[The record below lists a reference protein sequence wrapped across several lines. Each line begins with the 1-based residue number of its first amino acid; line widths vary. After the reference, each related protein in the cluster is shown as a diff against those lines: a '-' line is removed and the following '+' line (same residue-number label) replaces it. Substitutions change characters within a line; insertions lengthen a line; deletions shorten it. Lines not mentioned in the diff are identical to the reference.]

1 MAEKYLQI
9 FLSNCKKGVRYTMKI
24 GFLFSGQGSQSVGMG
39 KDLYENFIEI
49 KKLYEYAEKITGID
63 IAKISFDGPDVE
75 LNKTQNTQLA
85 ILIECLGISQILKKN
100 GIVPDAMAGLS
111 LGEYTALIEDGIFNL
126 EDGINIVSKR
136 GKIMQNFTPEGNWKM
151 AAILGLDDKN
161 VEEIC
166 KNISSGFVKP
176 ANYNTLGQ
184 VVISGEEQAV
194 LNAGEEAKKAGAK
207 KVSLLNTSGP
217 FHTEKLSEC
226 SIELKKELDKIS
238 ISSKNSI
245 VIKNLDG
252 KYYEE
257 KDNISEILAKHIMNP
272 VRFTE
277 CLKTMYESGIDIFIE
292 IGPGKTLSGFVKRM
306 KFENV
311 KIMNINN
318 VQSLEQVIKEVK

>member
-1 MAEKYLQI
+1 
-9 FLSNCKKGVRYTMKI
+9 MKI

-85 ILIECLGISQILKKN
+85 ILIECLEISQILKKN

-151 AAILGLDDKN
+151 AAILGLN
-161 VEEIC
+161 ENEVEDIC
-166 KNISSGFVKP
+166 KGIKDGYVIP
-176 ANYNTLGQ
+176 ANYNTKGQ
-184 VVISGEEQAV
+184 VVISGEEEAV
-194 LNAGEEAKKAGAK
+194 LKAGELAKENGAK
-207 KVSLLNTSGP
+207 KVSILNTAGP
-217 FHTEKLSEC
+217 FHTEKLREC
-226 SIELKKELDKIS
+226 SKKLKKELES
-238 ISSKNSI
+238 IKSNKKNSKVVKNINGKLYTQNDDI
-245 VIKNLDG
+245 VQIL
-252 KYYEE
+252 
-257 KDNISEILAKHIMNP
+257 SEHICNP
-272 VRFTE
+272 VKFTS
-277 CLKTMYESGIDIFIE
+277 CLQTMYDNGIDTFIE
-292 IGPGKTLSGFVKRM
+292 IGPGKTLSSFVKRM
-306 KFENV
+306 KFEKPI

-318 VQSLEQVIKEVK
+318 VENLEEVIKEVKTNE

>member
-1 MAEKYLQI
+1 
-9 FLSNCKKGVRYTMKI
+9 MKI

-85 ILIECLGISQILKKN
+85 ILIECLGISQILKGN
-100 GIVPDAMAGLS
+100 GIIPDSMAGLS
-111 LGEYTALIEDGIFNL
+111 LGEYTALIEDGVFNI

-136 GKIMQNFTPEGNWKM
+136 GKIMQNFTPKGNWKM
-151 AAILGLDDKN
+151 AAILGLDDEN

-194 LNAGEEAKKAGAK
+194 L
-207 KVSLLNTSGP
+207 SLLNTSGP

-238 ISSKNSI
+238 INSKNSI

-277 CLKTMYESGIDIFIE
+277 CLKTMYGSGIDTFIE
-292 IGPGKTLSGFVKRM
+292 IGPGKTLSSFVKRM

-311 KIMNINN
+311 KIMNIND
-318 VQSLEQVIKEVK
+318 VSSLEQVIKEVKENG

>member
-9 FLSNCKKGVRYTMKI
+9 VQSNCKKGVRYTMKI

-63 IAKISFDGPDVE
+63 IAKISFNGPDVE

-100 GIVPDAMAGLS
+100 GIIPDAMAGLS

-136 GKIMQNFTPEGNWKM
+136 GEIMQNFTPKGNWKM
-151 AAILGLDDKN
+151 AAILGLDENK
-161 VEEIC
+161 VEDIC
-166 KNISSGFVKP
+166 KGIKDEYVIP
-176 ANYNTLGQ
+176 ANYNTKGQ
-184 VVISGEEQAV
+184 VVISGEEEQAV

-207 KVSLLNTSGP
+207 KVSLLNTAGP

-238 ISSKNSI
+238 INSKNSI

-252 KYYEE
+252 KYYDE
-257 KDNISEILAKHIMNP
+257 KDDDWRAGRNPCPGHGKHSLCAKDP
-272 VRFTE
+272 RRGV
-277 CLKTMYESGIDIFIE
+277 
-292 IGPGKTLSGFVKRM
+292 
-306 KFENV
+306 
-311 KIMNINN
+311 
-318 VQSLEQVIKEVK
+318 

>member
-1 MAEKYLQI
+1 
-9 FLSNCKKGVRYTMKI
+9 MKI

-39 KDLYENFIEI
+39 KDLYENFTEI
-49 KKLYEYAEKITGID
+49 KKLYECTEKITGID

-100 GIVPDAMAGLS
+100 GIIPDAMAGLS
-111 LGEYTALIEDGIFNL
+111 LGEYTALIEDGI
-126 EDGINIVSKR
+126 NIVSKR
-136 GKIMQNFTPEGNWKM
+136 GEIMQNFTPKGNWKM
-151 AAILGLDDKN
+151 AAILGLDDEN

-207 KVSLLNTSGP
+207 KVSMLNTAGP

-226 SIELKKELDKIS
+226 SRALKSELDKICVK
-238 ISSKNSI
+238 SKNSI

-277 CLKTMYESGIDIFIE
+277 CLKTMYESGIDTFIE

-311 KIMNINN
+311 KIMNIND
-318 VQSLEQVIKEVK
+318 VSSLEQVIKEVKENG